1 MHEAERSASALGAPL
16 DPDSAIELADLL
28 THAMRRLRRGTRDA
42 LAPLGLSVSQA
53 RVVRLLADGP
63 LRMAAIAE
71 RLGVVPRTATD
82 MVDSVEAAGL
92 VDRRVDPDDR
102 RSVLVDLAPGGRVLI
117 ERLDAARLASAR
129 QVFDALS
136 PTQRDDLLGLL
147 RTLCGR
153 DEPTRCATSAPSEAH
168 APRSSAFRAH
178 RATPTRVTAAATA
191 SARPAEGTG
200 A

>member
-1 MHEAERSASALGAPL
+1 MNETGRSVSALGAQL

-42 LAPLGLSVSQA
+42 LAPLGLSGSQA

-102 RSVLVDLAPGGRVLI
+102 RSVLVDLAPGGRLLI

-129 QVFDALS
+129 EVFDALT
-136 PTQRDDLLGLL
+136 PAQREDLLGLL
-147 RTLCGR
+147 RTLCGQGESR
-153 DEPTRCATSAPSEAH
+153 ACAAPDPGATR
-168 APRSSAFRAH
+168 APRGSGSGAH
-178 RATPTRVTAAATA
+178 LAAPPHAAAPA
-191 SARPAEGTG
+191 PAAARPAGGTR